1 MTVKLGFSD
10 VILNEG
16 KPSKKMLVIINEN
29 GTLLVDNELFSISFE
44 PNQNLD
50 IDIKNYK
57 EIKYEYF

>member
-1 MTVKLGFSD
+1 MTIKLGFAD

-16 KPSKKMLVIINEN
+16 KPSKKMLVITNET

-50 IDIKNYK
+50 VYIKNYK
-57 EIKYEYF
+57 EIKI

>member
-1 MTVKLGFSD
+1 MNVRLGFAD

-16 KPSKKMLVIINEN
+16 KPFKKMLVITNEN

-57 EIKYEYF
+57 EIKI

>member
-1 MTVKLGFSD
+1 MTVKLGFAD

-16 KPSKKMLVIINEN
+16 KLSKKMLVITNEN

-50 IDIKNYK
+50 VDIKNYK
-57 EIKYEYF
+57 EIKI

>member
-16 KPSKKMLVIINEN
+16 KPSKKMLVITNEN

-44 PNQNLD
+44 PNQKLD
-50 IDIKNYK
+50 VDIKNYK
-57 EIKYEYF
+57 EIKV

>member
-1 MTVKLGFSD
+1 MTIKLGFAD

-16 KPSKKMLVIINEN
+16 KLSKKMLVITNEN

-50 IDIKNYK
+50 VDIKNYK
-57 EIKYEYF
+57 EIKI

>member
-1 MTVKLGFSD
+1 MNVKLGFAD

-16 KPSKKMLVIINEN
+16 KLSKKMLVITNEN

-50 IDIKNYK
+50 VDIKNYK
-57 EIKYEYF
+57 EIKI

>member
-1 MTVKLGFSD
+1 MTVKLGFAD

-16 KPSKKMLVIINEN
+16 KSSKKMLVITNEH

-57 EIKYEYF
+57 EIKV

>member
-1 MTVKLGFSD
+1 MTVKLGFAD

-16 KPSKKMLVIINEN
+16 KLSKKMLVITNEN

-50 IDIKNYK
+50 VDIKNYK
-57 EIKYEYF
+57 EIKV